1 MTDKTKQGIWSR
13 LFGGN
18 KSCCNLKIE
27 EVAEEQPKAP
37 DNQNQTLIEP
47 ATEEQSQIFDNEK

>member
-1 MTDKTKQGIWSR
+1 MADKTKQGILSK

-37 DNQNQTLIEP
+37 DNQKKTSM
-47 ATEEQSQIFDNEK
+47 EEQSQISDNQK